1 MAKPAIT
8 FRSTKGSPLTY
19 TELDT
24 NFDNLQDA
32 TIGFTVGGTNA
43 DIDLNSRLTVAAG
56 DNVTLTLVGTTLT
69 IAASGGATG
78 NFVTTDTT
86 QTITADKTF
95 TGAVTTNDI
104 QVNNEI
110 FGPDFVS
117 GTSTLNELT
126 LYPDDNSSPKEVY
139 VKIKNSYTTT
149 APFHNIGSV
158 EFKTYSSGL
167 SREYKMLGAT
177 FQIPGRIQFNGGT
190 SITDYDIDNAN
201 TINAERLVLG
211 ADSDYQIRFNDVP
224 SLTGV
229 KNVLG
234 YIRVNVNGQDRHLP
248 YYSDTTPSPGSQ
260 YVEDLSGTAAS
271 YANNATV
278 DFANF
283 SGMIMVNRQDGGSG
297 NVALWI
303 VGSGTTLKLGDS
315 NGDQSGT
322 IAANGGINGYRWTNN
337 TGGTITATFA
347 AIRTR
352 NAG

>member
-56 DNVTLTLVGTTLT
+56 DNVTLTLVGSTLT

-126 LYPDDNSSPKEVY
+126 LYADDNGSSGEVSIRIANEYTTSSPFHDKGVIEFTVY
-139 VKIKNSYTTT
+139 GKD
-149 APFHNIGSV
+149 
-158 EFKTYSSGL
+158 SGGGVL
-167 SREYKMLGAT
+167 SRQFAMRAGTTGIGLLT
-177 FQIPGRIQFNGGT
+177 VPGRIEFGGA
-190 SITDYDIDNAN
+190 SGITDYEINGPNLIDTRKLYIKGTNSADDIEITNNPGGTPSN
-201 TINAERLVLG
+201 TTTPVGWLAVTISGTVR
-211 ADSDYQIRFNDVP
+211 
-224 SLTGV
+224 
-229 KNVLG
+229 
-234 YIRVNVNGQDRHLP
+234 YIP
-248 YYSDTTPSPGSQ
+248 YYS
-260 YVEDLSGTAAS
+260 
-271 YANNATV
+271 
-278 DFANF
+278 
-283 SGMIMVNRQDGGSG
+283 
-297 NVALWI
+297 
-303 VGSGTTLKLGDS
+303 
-315 NGDQSGT
+315 
-322 IAANGGINGYRWTNN
+322 
-337 TGGTITATFA
+337 
-347 AIRTR
+347 
-352 NAG
+352 